1 MAIPVSTGE
10 LQADVPRGAW
20 AALSAVGRGI
30 RTFFRL
36 ALGTTSGRIGLPIVT
51 IHLVVAIFGPLL
63 GPYSATDFH
72 LFPNYP
78 KEHQLT
84 GPSLNRD
91 FLRVANDALRVNVP
105 LVLSSEIQE
114 GLENNVISENLRTQL
129 RDQNVNL
136 SDDATVSTVEEGG
149 SWQIRDLQDTTYS
162 VTKGT
167 ERYLLGTDQY
177 GRDVFSRVLA
187 GAGSLVTISLAGALL
202 GIFLGTVVG
211 MGSGYTGGK
220 VDEVV
225 MRVMDGMLA
234 FPGLLLAL
242 LILSTLGAKDAPW
255 KWLDTHWESVLIVAT
270 VGIVFTPGVARVMRS
285 VTLKAKNLEFVMSA
299 RLRGESSVYII
310 FREILPTTMTVLA
323 VELSVRLSYSILIV
337 SSLGFLGLG
346 VQPPSPDW
354 GLMIG
359 ESRQFIASA
368 PWMTLAPAV
377 AVATL
382 VVGVNLLTDGIKQAS
397 GLPRDITR

>member
-1 MAIPVSTGE
+1 MAIPVSTAE
-10 LQADVPRGAW
+10 LQAGVPRAAGP
-20 AALSAVGRGI
+20 ALSSVGRGL

-63 GPYSATDFH
+63 APYSPTDFH
-72 LFPNYP
+72 LYPNYP

-91 FLRVANDALRVNVP
+91 FIRVGNDALRVNAP

-114 GLENNVISENLRTQL
+114 GLDNSIISENLRTQL
-129 RDQNVNL
+129 KDQNVNL
-136 SDDATVSTVEEGG
+136 SDDATVSTVPDG
-149 SWQIRDLQDTTYS
+149 SSWIITDVDTTYS

-167 ERYLLGTDQY
+167 ERYWLGTDQY
-177 GRDVFSRVLA
+177 GRDVFSRVLS
-187 GAGSLVTISLAGALL
+187 GAGSLITIALVGALL

-255 KWLDTHWESVLIVAT
+255 DWLDQHWESVLIVAT

-285 VTLKAKNLEFVMSA
+285 ITLKAKNLEFVMSA
-299 RLRGESSVYII
+299 RLRGESSAYII

-368 PWMTLAPAV
+368 PWMTLAPAA

-382 VVGVNLLTDGIKQAS
+382 VVGVNLLTDGMKQAS

>member
-1 MAIPVSTGE
+1 MTNPVFTGE
-10 LQADVPRGAW
+10 LRAGVPHAAG
-20 AALSAVGRGI
+20 AALSAAGQRLRG
-30 RTFFRL
+30 FFRL

-51 IHLVVAIFGPLL
+51 IHLFVAIFGPLL
-63 GPYSATDFH
+63 APFPPTEFH
-72 LFPNYP
+72 LQNSG
-78 KEHQLT
+78 EHQLI
-84 GPSLNRD
+84 GPSSLY
-91 FLRVANDALRVNVP
+91 
-105 LVLSSEIQE
+105 
-114 GLENNVISENLRTQL
+114 
-129 RDQNVNL
+129 
-136 SDDATVSTVEEGG
+136 
-149 SWQIRDLQDTTYS
+149 W
-162 VTKGT
+162 
-167 ERYLLGTDQY
+167 LGTDQF
-177 GRDVFSRVLA
+177 GRDVLSRVLS
-187 GAGSLVTISLAGALL
+187 GAGSLISIALSGAFL
-202 GIFLGTVVG
+202 GIFLGTLVG
-211 MGSGYTGGK
+211 MSSGYKGGK

-242 LILSTLGAKDAPW
+242 LILSTLGAKQAPW
-255 KWLDTHWESVLIVAT
+255 NWLDAHWESVLIVAT

-310 FREILPTTMTVLA
+310 FKEILPTTMTVLA

-359 ESRQFIASA
+359 ESRQFIGSA

-397 GLPRDITR
+397 GLPREITR